1 MTKQHASHQKGTGAA
16 HAARHV
22 ATRKPHGP
30 KGGDYV
36 EAQVAPEIRRAM
48 IAEAAYFLAEKRG
61 FSPGDEIQDW
71 LEAESQIESLLKHG
85 MRL

>member
-1 MTKQHASHQKGTGAA
+1 MNKQHASHQKSAGVT
-16 HAARHV
+16 HAARHIV
-22 ATRKPHGP
+22 TKKPHGS
-30 KGGDYV
+30 KIGDHA
-36 EAQVAPEIRRAM
+36 EAQVAPEIRRTM